1 MILLFYGPNSYS
13 LQKALKKEL
22 SGVRE
27 RNPNLAHQH
36 FYLDQEGDVENLYNS
51 IVSKGL
57 FDEGKKSVLISD
69 IDESSFENDLVKK
82 SFQFSA
88 DDSSII
94 LFVSACWDKKN
105 FPDFISKLKNKTTSF
120 KELYFDIPSRT
131 GLSWKDLEYY
141 AFVSKIAKGICDEK
155 GVKIDSPAIIL
166 LLSFLDYD
174 LFAFEN
180 EIVKLS
186 YLNKIITKDF
196 LLSLSEYKLK
206 ANFWDYAKDIIS
218 PSDLRRSFIALENI
232 ISQKIEPF
240 SLFNYLAKNAKTK
253 FLASKL
259 YNLDKRIKSGLL
271 EVDQALLEIV
281 LK

>member
-1 MILLFYGPNSYS
+1 MILFFYGPNSYS
-13 LQKALKKEL
+13 LQKALQKEL
-22 SGVRE
+22 LGVKE
-27 RNPNLAHQH
+27 RNPNLVHQH
-36 FYLDQEGDVENLYNS
+36 FYFDQDGDIENLYNS

-57 FDEGKKSVLISD
+57 FDEGKKSILISNL
-69 IDESSFENDLVKK
+69 DEGSFENDLVRK
-82 SFQFSA
+82 SFQFA
-88 DDSSII
+88 VDDNSTI
-94 LFVSACWDKKN
+94 LFVSAPWDKKN
-105 FPDFISKLKNKTTSF
+105 VPDFILKFKNKIPSF
-120 KELYFDIPSRT
+120 KELYFDIPPKT
-131 GLSWKDLEYY
+131 GLSWKDAEYY
-141 AFVSKIAKGICDEK
+141 AFVSKIAKGISEEK

-180 EIVKLS
+180 EIIKLS
-186 YLNKIITKDF
+186 YLNRSINKDF

-218 PSDLRRSFIALENI
+218 PSDMRRSFIALENI

-253 FLASKL
+253 FLTSKL
-259 YNLDKRIKSGLL
+259 YELDKRIKSGLL
-271 EVDQALLEIV
+271 EIDQALLEIV